1 MIPATEEILG
11 NDNAAQDLYGTG
23 VRVGLYLQ
31 SSGLALYNYSSD
43 KHSRQGL
50 KIASGSI
57 CIAILSPWFVFAAQQ
72 AFSPCEAFIVLLMLS
87 SLFPPGSTLRNIDDA
102 VGQQILGLVAILLS
116 TLGISLAFIWTF
128 GKLVVTLPELGTKN
142 VVFFCTRVSLKGW
155 FRWLA
160 LTYFSIDAIT
170 TLFFSFKL
178 VKLIKLSWT
187 FRSHGDLKL
196 HTEKWFPKL
205 EGLDRAIQWAV
216 RVWVITMIELTI
228 RWNHLE
234 PASDF
239 RAPGQLIPLISGI
252 FIFIDS
258 LLAADFKSMARSTV
272 KALTPVLE
280 YLKGIQFPKIPRKK
294 LYFPS
299 RGRPKEQQ
307 GLDNT
312 PVIA

>member
-1 MIPATEEILG
+1 MIPVTEEVLG

-31 SSGLALYNYSSD
+31 SSGLALYNFSSD

-50 KIASGSI
+50 KIASGSL
-57 CIAILSPWFVFAAQQ
+57 CIAILLPWFVFAAQQ
-72 AFSPCEAFIVLLMLS
+72 AFSPCEAFIVILMLS

-116 TLGISLAFIWTF
+116 TLGVSLAFIWTF
-128 GKLVVTLPELGTKN
+128 SKLVVTLPELGTKN
-142 VVFFCTRVSLKGW
+142 VVFFFARVSLKGW

-160 LTYFSIDAIT
+160 LTYFSIDAIF
-170 TLFFSFKL
+170 TLLFSFKL
-178 VKLIKLSWT
+178 VQLIKLSWT
-187 FRSHGDLKL
+187 FRRHGDLGL
-196 HTEKWFPKL
+196 HTENWFPKL
-205 EGLDRAIQWAV
+205 EGWDRAMQWAV

-258 LLAADFKSMARSTV
+258 LLAVDFNSTARST
-272 KALTPVLE
+272 AEAFTPVLE
-280 YLKGIQFPKIPRKK
+280 YLKDIQFPKIPRKN
-294 LYFPS
+294 LYFPGS
-299 RGRPKEQQ
+299 GRLKEQQ
-307 GLDNT
+307 SLDNIS
-312 PVIA
+312 VIA